1 MPPRA
6 ASSASVRSTPS
17 GMTPVPEGASLPMM
31 IRCVA
36 RAAVATRSV
45 WSAVF
50 TFPHWT
56 ISTAMS
62 VATSRSISAGASEVV
77 PPLMWPTTSGLASRT
92 TSASMGLEP
101 AIEGPPVW
109 IVTVIPCALAQ
120 RTIGAASLP
129 VLTEPSPISPTSVT
143 PAAGQVHLP
152 RRDRGRDAAVHHRV
166 DEVDRALARRE
177 VAEHRV
183 DVGVDEARQHRRP
196 MGVDHGVRVVVEP
209 AAEPDDRS
217 VPDHQRVAV
226 QERAPDVPAHE
237 LADVSNERLHTLR
250 YALRRARS
258 ASRRANGPSNLICP
272 FSMM

>member
-1 MPPRA
+1 
-6 ASSASVRSTPS
+6 
-17 GMTPVPEGASLPMM
+17 MTPVPEGASLPTM

-120 RTIGAASLP
+120 RTIGAA
-129 VLTEPSPISPTSVT
+129 
-143 PAAGQVHLP
+143 
-152 RRDRGRDAAVHHRV
+152 
-166 DEVDRALARRE
+166 
-177 VAEHRV
+177 
-183 DVGVDEARQHRRP
+183 
-196 MGVDHGVRVVVEP
+196 
-209 AAEPDDRS
+209 AEPDDRS

-250 YALRRARS
+250 YALRRERS